1 MLWVVSF
8 VVIHWYV
15 PFGKFGVAVSCATSP
30 KQMLALLAVTEG
42 VGFTVTRMSSVPTHP
57 FHVYNTLYMVVVFGL
72 TVIVGV
78 VWPFV
83 QTI

>member
-15 PFGKFGVAVSCATSP
+15 PLGKFGVAVSWAVSP
-30 KQMLALLAVTEG
+30 KQMLALLTVNIG

-57 FHVYNTLYMVVVFGL
+57 FHVYNTLYMLVVLGL

-78 VWPFV
+78 VWPVV